1 MLHLVET
8 LRELRVCERAGRA
21 KKTPGNSTCLSL
33 EPCCLNQALCRWP
46 LLLCLLLFQ
55 LLWCISAPKRQ
66 KEETKRNY
74 MQTHVRTSFSSV
86 CFWQFSSF
94 TYRTGKAATK
104 PYLEKAC
111 HEVDARIKPS
121 ACSHCLSAASYLMTD
136 TWPANPPASTPRV
149 TVWRVDRL
157 SQLLFNWGL
166 SLPWEPSSASLFPTR
181 LTPELYNNYSFNPHT
196 SLIHTEQLIVNT
208 FSSSVSSRKNCEQ
221 IKQGQCLWCLYVL

>member
-1 MLHLVET
+1 MVWTKHCVGGPFS
-8 LRELRVCERAGRA
+8 CAFYSSSCFDA
-21 KKTPGNSTCLSL
+21 
-33 EPCCLNQALCRWP
+33 
-46 LLLCLLLFQ
+46 FQ
-55 LLWCISAPKRQ
+55 LLKDRKKKQ
-66 KEETKRNY
+66 KEITCKR
-74 MQTHVRTSFSSV
+74 TCAHLSLV

-121 ACSHCLSAASYLMTD
+121 ARSHCLPAASYLTTD

-149 TVWRVDRL
+149 TGWRVDRL
-157 SQLLFNWGL
+157 SQLLFDWGL

-196 SLIHTEQLIVNT
+196 PLIHIEQLIVNT

-221 IKQGQCLWCLYVL
+221 IKQGQCLWCLDVL